1 MRTSWLSLGRLS
13 KVSHGK
19 MVETDA
25 EPCVDVLAG
34 ACQGVYAV
42 RRWRLAYILGDG
54 KVDYKKRDMPKGFDL

>member
-1 MRTSWLSLGRLS
+1 
-13 KVSHGK
+13 
-19 MVETDA
+19 MVEVGWPVLVMPYVIETDV